1 MRVGAPARLLLLAL
15 AVPVAAAAQQSD
27 RLTLADYLEYET
39 VSSPQLSPDGDE
51 IVYARRWVDK
61 VNDSWESSLYIM
73 NADGTKPRA
82 LVEGGSPVWSPDG
95 TRIAYTARGEPGGTQ
110 IWVRWMDAEGAATQ
124 VTRLTDSPN
133 DLAWSPDGKWIAFRM
148 LVPANNNW
156 PIEGKLSP
164 YKP

>member
-1 MRVGAPARLLLLAL
+1 MAPCRPTASSITRPLLAIRGTAVLLSATSPFAALHPSPEVPMRVGAPWRLLVLAL

-51 IVYARRWVDK
+51 IVYARRWIDK

-82 LVEGGSPVWSPDG
+82 LVEGGSPVWS
-95 TRIAYTARGEPGGTQ
+95 
-110 IWVRWMDAEGAATQ
+110 
-124 VTRLTDSPN
+124 
-133 DLAWSPDGKWIAFRM
+133 
-148 LVPANNNW
+148 
-156 PIEGKLSP
+156 
-164 YKP
+164 